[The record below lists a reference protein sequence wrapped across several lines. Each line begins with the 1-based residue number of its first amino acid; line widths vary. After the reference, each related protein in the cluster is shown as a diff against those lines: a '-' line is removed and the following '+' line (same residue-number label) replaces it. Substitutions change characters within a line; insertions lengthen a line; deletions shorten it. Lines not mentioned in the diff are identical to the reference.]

1 MASSSDKLQ
10 GQTEGVLSA
19 IRSLIEDDMD
29 KSQIMSPSKEAEL
42 KKSLE
47 TLSTISST
55 QPSLQPTFLEATI
68 ADTVR
73 PLVKEWLAENLPDMV
88 ENIVRK
94 EIKRLTKGK

>member
-1 MASSSDKLQ
+1 MVSSSDKLQ

-55 QPSLQPTFLEATI
+55 KPTFLEATI
-68 ADTVR
+68 AEAVR
-73 PLVKEWLAENLPDMV
+73 PLIKEWLAENLPDMV
-88 ENIVRK
+88 EDIVRK

>member
-1 MASSSDKLQ
+1 MASSSEKSQ

-29 KSQIMSPSKEAEL
+29 KSQIISPSKEAEL

-47 TLSTISST
+47 TLSSISST
-55 QPSLQPTFLEATI
+55 KPTFLEATI

-73 PLVKEWLAENLPDMV
+73 PLIKDWLAENLPDMV
-88 ENIVRK
+88 EDIVRK

>member
-1 MASSSDKLQ
+1 MVSSSDKLQ

-55 QPSLQPTFLEATI
+55 KPTFLEATI
-68 ADTVR
+68 AETVR
-73 PLVKEWLAENLPDMV
+73 PLIKEWLAENLPDMV
-88 ENIVRK
+88 EDIVRK

>member
-55 QPSLQPTFLEATI
+55 KPTFLEATI

-88 ENIVRK
+88 ENIVRN

>member
-73 PLVKEWLAENLPDMV
+73 PLIKEWLAENLPDMV
-88 ENIVRK
+88 EDIVRK

>member
-1 MASSSDKLQ
+1 MVSSSDKLQ

-55 QPSLQPTFLEATI
+55 KPTFLEATI

-73 PLVKEWLAENLPDMV
+73 PLIKEWLAENLPDMV
-88 ENIVRK
+88 EDIVRK

>member
-55 QPSLQPTFLEATI
+55 KPTFLEATI

>member
-1 MASSSDKLQ
+1 MASSSYKLH

-55 QPSLQPTFLEATI
+55 KPTFLEATI

>member
-1 MASSSDKLQ
+1 MVSSSEKSQ

-47 TLSTISST
+47 TLSSISST
-55 QPSLQPTFLEATI
+55 KPTFLEATI

-73 PLVKEWLAENLPDMV
+73 PLIKDWLAENLPDMV
-88 ENIVRK
+88 EDIVRK